1 LGYQAVAILGMHSR
15 YEYEIHFYT
24 PFGGKLIWLTFFG
37 LQEPEVPA
45 IIGSPDC
52 DVLNRFSPSKEKDL
66 F

>member
-1 LGYQAVAILGMHSR
+1 VAVSVLDVRSR
-15 YEYEIHFYT
+15 CEYEFHFYT
-24 PFGGKLIWLTFFG
+24 PFGGKLIGLTFSG